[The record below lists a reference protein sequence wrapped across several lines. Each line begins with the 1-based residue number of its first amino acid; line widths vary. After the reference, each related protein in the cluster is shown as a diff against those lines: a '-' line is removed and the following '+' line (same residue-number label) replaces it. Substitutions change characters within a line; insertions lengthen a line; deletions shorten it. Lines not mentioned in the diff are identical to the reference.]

1 MKGIYLALVLFLSLL
16 LSQYVLFNQN
26 TPNQNSAEIASE
38 TPVQETQKHVV
49 KIYEDEEILVLRN
62 GEEYVVI
69 RKNLNT

>member
-26 TPNQNSAEIASE
+26 TPTQNSAELTSE